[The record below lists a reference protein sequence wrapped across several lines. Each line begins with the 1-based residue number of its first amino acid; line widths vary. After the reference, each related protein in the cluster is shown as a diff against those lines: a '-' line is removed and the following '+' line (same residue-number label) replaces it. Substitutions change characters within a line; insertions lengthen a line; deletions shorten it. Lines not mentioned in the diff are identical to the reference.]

1 MDTMY
6 VLTVS
11 DYPAAERNDSGDEW
25 ESNRDLSALSDVT
38 ETSTFKV
45 FAGLDGGYKFWQ
57 IWQGSRLV
65 KSGKIFQE

>member
-1 MDTMY
+1 MDTLY

-11 DYPAAERNDSGDEW
+11 DDWQVTRPDNCDEW

-45 FAGLDGGYKFWQ
+45 FAGLDGQYKFWQ
-57 IWQGSRLV
+57 IWQGQRLV
-65 KSGKIFQE
+65 KSGKIFHE